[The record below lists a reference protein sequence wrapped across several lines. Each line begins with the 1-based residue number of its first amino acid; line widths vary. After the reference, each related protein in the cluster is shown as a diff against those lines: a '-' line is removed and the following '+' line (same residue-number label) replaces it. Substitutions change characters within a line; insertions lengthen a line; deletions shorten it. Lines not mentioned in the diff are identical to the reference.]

1 MSAIAEQPNGRS
13 ARHATSISN
22 PIARQTNGCSARQY
36 PVTNHQ
42 IMQKS
47 VYYNLTLLLWGLALV
62 VLSCDSNA
70 QQKQNPEDVILRVNK
85 ELLDSNQHIIKANAR
100 EYIRL
105 TQEFIASKADSM
117 KIIKYAIQG
126 AEVAVNIEEYEQA
139 IQSYDLIA
147 LQFPSN
153 PKVVANALFA
163 KAFTFENYLKDTDT
177 ARKIYQSILD
187 KYPNQEIAKM
197 VRPTLENLGKSEAQ
211 LLEMIKNKNK

>member
-1 MSAIAEQPNGRS
+1 MK
-13 ARHATSISN
+13 
-22 PIARQTNGCSARQY
+22 
-36 PVTNHQ
+36 
-42 IMQKS
+42 KS
-47 VYYNLTLLLWGLALV
+47 VYYNLTLLLWGFALV

-70 QQKQNPEDVILRVNK
+70 QQKQNPEDEILRVNK

-105 TQEFIASKADSM
+105 TQEFIASKADST
-117 KIIKYAIQG
+117 KIVKYAIQG
-126 AEVAVNIEEYEQA
+126 AEVAVNIGEYEQA
-139 IQSYDLIA
+139 IHSYDLIA
-147 LQFPSN
+147 QQFPNN

-197 VRPTLENLGKSEAQ
+197 VLPTLENLGKSEAQ